1 MSVTGLNALVGQ
13 AVISDRFRT
22 GLLNGRR
29 AELIRQPEFE
39 LDPDE
44 ANAVMAIQADNLADF
59 SVAVE
64 VLVDRLARRQAPASQ
79 AVFFGPI
86 RWRSSATT
94 GVSIQQRI

>member
-13 AVISDRFRT
+13 AVISDRFRS

-44 ANAVMAIQADNLADF
+44 ANAVMAIQADNLAEF
-59 SVAVE
+59 SAAVE
-64 VLVDRLARRQAPASQ
+64 DLVDRLARRQASASQ
-79 AVFFGPI
+79 AVFMGQI

-94 GVSIQQRI
+94 AVSVQQSL